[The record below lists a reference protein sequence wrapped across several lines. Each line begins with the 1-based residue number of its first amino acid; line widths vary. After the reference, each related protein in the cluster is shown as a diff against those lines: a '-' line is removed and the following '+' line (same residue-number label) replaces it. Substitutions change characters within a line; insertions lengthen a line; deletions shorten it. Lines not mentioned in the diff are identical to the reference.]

1 MTITTD
7 FSPRVRTEIPGPRS
21 RELQKTRAQNVSAAV
36 GTAVPVYIASA
47 SGSLLT
53 DVDGNEFIDFGSG
66 IGVLTLGHVNAAA
79 VDAAVA
85 QTHKFT
91 HTLFTVTPYESYVEV
106 CRLLN
111 EMTPGTFQKKSV
123 LSSTGAEAIE
133 NAVKIARAATG
144 RNGVAVV
151 DHAYHGRTNMTL
163 GMNYQYAP
171 YASGAG
177 PRPGEI
183 YRTNNSYPYRD
194 GLSGPDAARRA
205 IERLEVTA
213 GAENLACL
221 VVEPIQGEGGIIV
234 PADGFLPAMQAWC
247 NKYGIVVIADEI
259 QVGLGRTGA
268 LFASE
273 HFGFEPDLVVTAK
286 AIAAGFPV
294 SAVTGRASIMDAM
307 VTGGLSGT
315 FSGNPVGCAAAVEI
329 LGQLREPGTMERART
344 VGVRIHE
351 GLTALKDEFP
361 VIGDVRGLGGLH
373 GVELVHDDGRPNPEA
388 FGRMLSL
395 CAERGLIALP
405 GGDHHHVLR
414 MLPAITISDDLI
426 DEALHILHEAF
437 AAL

>member
-1 MTITTD
+1 MTMTTA
-7 FSPRVRTEIPGPRS
+7 FAPRVRTEIPGPRS
-21 RELQKTRAQNVSAAV
+21 RQIQKTRAQEVSASV
-36 GTAVPVYIASA
+36 GAAVPVYIASA
-47 SGSLLT
+47 SGSVLT

-66 IGVLTLGHVNAAA
+66 IGVLTLGHVNPAA
-79 VDAAVA
+79 VEAAIA
-85 QTHKFT
+85 QTRRFT

-111 EMTPGTFQKKSV
+111 AMAPGSFEKRSV

-171 YASGAG
+171 YATGAG

-194 GLSGPDAARRA
+194 GLSGPEAAHRA

-221 VVEPIQGEGGIIV
+221 VVEPVQGEGGVIV
-234 PADGFLPAMQAWC
+234 PADGFLPALQEWC
-247 NKYGIVVIADEI
+247 NRHGIVVIADEI
-259 QVGLGRTGA
+259 QVGLGRTGT

-286 AIAAGFPV
+286 AIAGGFPV

-307 VTGGLSGT
+307 ITGGLSGT

-329 LGQLREPGTMERART
+329 LGQLQQADTLDRARA
-344 VGVRIHE
+344 VGERIHD
-351 GLTALKDEFP
+351 GLLALKDEFP

-373 GVELVHDDGRPNPEA
+373 GIELVHEDGSPNPEA
-388 FGRMLSL
+388 FGRILSL
-395 CAERGLIALP
+395 LAERGLIALP

-414 MLPAITISDDLI
+414 MLPAITISDELI
-426 DEALHILHEAF
+426 DEALHILREAF
-437 AAL
+437 SAL